1 MANPPAQPETSRLI
15 ARLPW
20 TFLIVAA
27 VALLLQLVPGGREIF
42 VYDRAALSAGDWW
55 RIWTGHLIHFGWPHW
70 IVDVGLWLILGFILA
85 TRHPLFSHLAVA
97 LMPAFISAVIFWA
110 EPDMLRYGGLS
121 AINLGLLL
129 YLALQGWRRQW
140 TDWFWP
146 AVLVIYVGEIIF
158 ELVQDGSGGGLI
170 RFDEP
175 GIRIATGAHLAGAA
189 YALLALGTAWLV
201 PRRSAAACHPM
212 V

>member
-1 MANPPAQPETSRLI
+1 MTNPPAQPETSRLV

-20 TFLIVAA
+20 TFLIVAV
-27 VALLLQLVPGGREIF
+27 VALLLQLMPGVREIF
-42 VYDRAALSAGDWW
+42 VYDRAALSSGDWW

-70 IVDVGLWLILGFILA
+70 IADVGLWLILGFVLA
-85 TRHPLFSHLAVA
+85 GRHLVFSHLAVA
-97 LMPAFISAVIFWA
+97 LMPAFISAVIFCA

-146 AVLVIYVGEIIF
+146 AVLLIYVGEIIF
-158 ELVQDGSGGGLI
+158 ELLQDGSGGGLI

-189 YALLALGTAWLV
+189 YALLAMGTAWLLQ
-201 PRRSAAACHPM
+201 RRSAAACHP
-212 V
+212 

>member
-1 MANPPAQPETSRLI
+1 MPASPFALRHW
-15 ARLPW
+15 PW
-20 TFLIVAA
+20 LWLCLAVAA
-27 VALLLQLVPGGREIF
+27 ATLCLQLIPDSRARFI
-42 VYDRAALSAGDWW
+42 YDRAALAGGDWW

-70 IVDVGLWLILGFILA
+70 IADVGLWLILGFVLA
-85 TRHPLFSHLAVA
+85 TRHPVFSYLAVA
-97 LMPAFISAVIFWA
+97 LMPPFISAIIFWA

-121 AINLGLLL
+121 AVNLGLLL

-146 AVLVIYVGEIIF
+146 AVLLVYIGEIVF
-158 ELVQDGSGGGLI
+158 ELMHAGRGGGLI

-175 GIRIATGAHLAGAA
+175 DIRIATGAHLAGAA
-189 YALLALGTAWLV
+189 YAGLSLGVAWLFQQ
-201 PRRSAAACHPM
+201 RSAPTCHPK